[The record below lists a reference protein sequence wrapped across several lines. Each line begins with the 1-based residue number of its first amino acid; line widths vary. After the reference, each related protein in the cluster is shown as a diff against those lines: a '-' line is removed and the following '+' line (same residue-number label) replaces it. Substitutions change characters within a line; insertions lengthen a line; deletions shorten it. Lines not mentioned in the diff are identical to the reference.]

1 MSMFMFT
8 LIVVFLFGLGLLIS
22 GNQQLTKDVRTNM
35 SPENIESI
43 TEELHSR
50 KIVGQIILVTL
61 AIVFMFYL
69 T

>member
-22 GNQQLTKDVRTNM
+22 GNQQLTKDVRANM